1 MSRNEYN
8 QGEERHIK
16 NYKTLIKLKTEIN
29 EKYFMLQ
36 IRKINITKMSI
47 LPTPIQRFSAIPI
60 KISIACLKKIEYI
73 TLEFLWN
80 HKNHQIAKAILKM
93 NKARGIMLPD
103 FKLYY

>member
-47 LPTPIQRFSAIPI
+47 LPKAIQRFSAIPI
-60 KISIACLKKIEYI
+60 KISMVILIELVITFKFVSKHKK
-73 TLEFLWN
+73 T
-80 HKNHQIAKAILKM
+80 KQSKPS
-93 NKARGIMLPD
+93 R
-103 FKLYY
+103 